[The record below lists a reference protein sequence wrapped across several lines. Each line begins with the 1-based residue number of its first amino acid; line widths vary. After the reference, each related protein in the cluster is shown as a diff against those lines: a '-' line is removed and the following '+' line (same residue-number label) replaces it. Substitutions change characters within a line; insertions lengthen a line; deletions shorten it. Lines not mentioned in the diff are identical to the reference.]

1 MSVVTKIMQ
10 PQLSDQLLWIY
21 CRSGSTTA
29 VRLSVAEFL
38 VPQWF
43 KIGIILNVRSICHRP
58 MLPSA
63 SYSLTHGSVTNLF
76 VAGIKSLML

>member
-1 MSVVTKIMQ
+1 
-10 PQLSDQLLWIY
+10 
-21 CRSGSTTA
+21 
-29 VRLSVAEFL
+29 LSVAEFL